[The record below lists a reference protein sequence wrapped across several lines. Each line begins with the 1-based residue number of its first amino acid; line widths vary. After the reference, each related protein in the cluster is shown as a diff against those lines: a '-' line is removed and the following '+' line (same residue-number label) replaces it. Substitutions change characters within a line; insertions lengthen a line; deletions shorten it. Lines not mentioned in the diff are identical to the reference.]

1 MELGGRD
8 FIMSKRSKRRKRK
21 NKNNH
26 FIISII
32 SAFVLLGL
40 ILYGANTEVLE
51 NEFINRTNT
60 DITLKET
67 QEEVR
72 TTTSAEFVTTNDL
85 RVYFI
90 DVGQADSIL
99 VMNGNE
105 SMLIDAGNNED
116 GEDVVSFIQEKG
128 VEKLNYVIGTHP
140 HEDHIGGLDDVINNI
155 DVENVYMPKI
165 ETTTKTF
172 EDVLDAISNK
182 NLKVTAPT
190 KGQTFN
196 VGEAECEIM
205 TDSILDK
212 NNLNLSS
219 IVIRLTFGNNSFLF
233 MGDAETNNEETRD
246 WPKTDVLKVG
256 HHRFEYEYKCEFSK
270 SSFTTICC
278 YHGGKR

>member
-8 FIMSKRSKRRKRK
+8 FIMSKRRKRK
-21 NKNNH
+21 NKNNQ

-40 ILYGANTEVLE
+40 ILYGTNTEILDNEFSNMTNANTTLE
-51 NEFINRTNT
+51 EKQIDTPVEFM
-60 DITLKET
+60 
-67 QEEVR
+67 
-72 TTTSAEFVTTNDL
+72 ANDNL

-99 VMNGNE
+99 VINGNE

-116 GEDVVSFIQEKG
+116 GEEVVSFIQEKG
-128 VEKLNYVIGTHP
+128 IEKLNYIIGTHP

-196 VGEAECEIM
+196 IGEAECEIM

-233 MGDAETNNEETRD
+233 MGDAETKNEEIRD

-256 HHRFEYEYKCEFSK
+256 HHRFKYKYKCEFPK
-270 SSFTTICC
+270 SSFATICC

>member
-8 FIMSKRSKRRKRK
+8 FIMSKRRKRK

-67 QEEVR
+67 QEEVQA
-72 TTTSAEFVTTNDL
+72 TTSSEFITTNDL

-99 VMNGNE
+99 VINGNE

-196 VGEAECEIM
+196 IGEAECEIM
-205 TDSILDK
+205 TESILDK

-233 MGDAETNNEETRD
+233 MGDAEIKNEETRD

-256 HHRFEYEYKCEFSK
+256 HHRFKYEYE
-270 SSFTTICC
+270 
-278 YHGGKR
+278 